1 VRKEGDRTADQVRG
15 KNGDTAGGKMDRAWD
30 KTKAKAREAKD
41 KVTGDDR
48 TTAGAMN
55 GDVRSAQMALK
66 DKGHDPGP
74 IDGMMGPRTSAA
86 IKEFQQKENLN
97 PTGRLD
103 AETKAKLN
111 LAASSSR
118 SSASPSATTPST
130 SSTPSASPSGTD
142 KAGNKQGQKQ

>member
-1 VRKEGDRTADQVRG
+1 
-15 KNGDTAGGKMDRAWD
+15 
-30 KTKAKAREAKD
+30 
-41 KVTGDDR
+41 
-48 TTAGAMN
+48 
-55 GDVRSAQMALK
+55 MALK

-86 IKEFQQKENLN
+86 IKEFQQKGNLN
-97 PTGRLD
+97 PTGQLD
-103 AETKAKLN
+103 AETRAKLN

-142 KAGNKQGQKQ
+142 AAGNKQGQKK